1 MSVDVVEGRGLQLHR
16 RVEVVGRWLFG
27 GCSCLFAE
35 WLGLLYKSR
44 SASTL
49 ATAVRA
55 IESMDLRIFSEVY
68 DFHDPRKV
76 IAGLFP
82 SSCWCP
88 PESASA
94 GLECW
99 PLELIVLAKQV
110 Y

>member
-35 WLGLLYKSR
+35 WLGLPYKSR

-68 DFHDPRKV
+68 DSLREV
-76 IAGLFP
+76 P
-82 SSCWCP
+82 SSIG
-88 PESASA
+88 SRSFTI
-94 GLECW
+94 LE
-99 PLELIVLAKQV
+99 K
-110 Y
+110 